1 MVHIYLFVGVTDFDF
16 FTNNLHLY
24 INNNNHNNNNDDDD
38 DDGTLRKCQLED
50 A

>member
-24 INNNNHNNNNDDDD
+24 INNNNHNNNDDDD